1 MIKANNATIIEAPI
15 LDTDGAKVC
24 TLSSMSFVEYEIP
37 DFSTNRPPAVTVA
50 AMEVVE
56 EPPSLSVISDLKLS
70 TEVPSKPHM
79 YSTIAVGKKTLKKP
93 VFKVP
98 SALR

>member
-37 DFSTNRPPAVTVA
+37 AFSTNRPPAFTVA
-50 AMEVVE
+50 EMEVVE
-56 EPPSLSVISDLKLS
+56 EPPSLSVI
-70 TEVPSKPHM
+70 
-79 YSTIAVGKKTLKKP
+79 
-93 VFKVP
+93 
-98 SALR
+98 